1 VRRSVVLLALAALA
15 VGAAQPTAGARP
27 LLRGDPCLIG
37 KGVKMVRFPTSDGI
51 QLQGAI
57 VGRGP
62 VGVVLVHQSNGT
74 ICQWLPFARRLGRRY
89 MAMPID
95 LRGHGRSPTGPD
107 ATFDRYDID
116 VVAAVAALRARG
128 AQRVFIVGASLGGT
142 AVLVA
147 ASETHVDGVVDLSG
161 PAQYPPLDATAAMAH
176 LTAPALF
183 MAGAGD
189 TDFVNDTRSLYA
201 AAATSDKRLRVYP
214 TTAHGVSLLGSGP
227 APRGSLMIQNF
238 IAWHVKHT

>member
-1 VRRSVVLLALAALA
+1 MILAVALAALA
-15 VGAAQPTAGARP
+15 VGASPSAGARP
-27 LLRGDPCLIG
+27 LFLRDPCLIG
-37 KGVKMVRFPTSDGI
+37 KGVKTVRFPTSDGI
-51 QLQGAI
+51 RLSGEI

-74 ICQWLPFARRLGRRY
+74 VCQWLPFARRLGRRY

-95 LRGHGRSPTGPD
+95 LRAHGRSPVGPD

-128 AQRVFIVGASLGGT
+128 AQRVFLVGASLGGT
-142 AVLVA
+142 SVLVA

-161 PAQYPPLDATAAMAH
+161 PAQYPPLDAAAAMSH

-189 TDFVNDTRSLYA
+189 TEFVNDTRALYA
-201 AAATSDKRLRVYP
+201 AAATTDKRLRVYP
-214 TTAHGVSLLGSGP
+214 TTAHGVSLLTSGP
-227 APRGSLMIQNF
+227 APRGALLIQNF
-238 IAWHVKHT
+238 IAWHVKHG